1 MQWSKAS
8 KVENVTF
15 WQTTNVWMWE
25 GQKNYQCHGTD
36 RLVSLAPLEIYNLSL
51 WILNFIYPWKFVDVI
66 NCIKKKSRKC
76 PKNGKVVCGL
86 DGKTY
91 DNHCTL
97 NATRECKEN
106 LNIEI
111 NHNGKCKG
119 KYKNISKKLISISMP
134 G

>member
-1 MQWSKAS
+1 MYLCLKGWKCHI
-8 KVENVTF
+8 
-15 WQTTNVWMWE
+15 WQATNVWMWVR
-25 GQKNYQCHGTD
+25 QKNYQCHGTD
-36 RLVSLAPLEIYNLSL
+36 GLVCLAPLEMSL
-51 WILNFIYPWKFVDVI
+51 WIHNFNPWKFVDII

-76 PKNGKVVCGL
+76 RKYGKVVCGL

-97 NATRECKEN
+97 NATRDCKEN

-111 NHNGKCKG
+111 NHYGKCKG
-119 KYKNISKKLISISMP
+119 KYKNISKKSISISMP

>member
-1 MQWSKAS
+1 MIQGLKGSKCHILAS
-8 KVENVTF
+8 YQCMNV
-15 WQTTNVWMWE
+15 
-25 GQKNYQCHGTD
+25 GGAKKYQCHGID
-36 RLVSLAPLEIYNLSL
+36 GLVSLAPLEIFDLSL

-76 PKNGKVVCGL
+76 PKYGKVVCGL

-97 NATRECKEN
+97 NATSECKDN
-106 LNIEI
+106 PDIQI

-119 KYKNISKKLISISMP
+119 KYKNISKNSISISMH